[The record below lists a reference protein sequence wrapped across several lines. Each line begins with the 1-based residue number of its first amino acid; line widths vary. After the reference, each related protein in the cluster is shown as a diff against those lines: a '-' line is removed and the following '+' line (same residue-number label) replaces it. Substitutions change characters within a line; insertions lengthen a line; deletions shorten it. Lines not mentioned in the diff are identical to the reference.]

1 MPEQPKLFGQTFVD
15 GVGRTHKSWTVALS
29 FLAQFGAVGVLVLIP
44 LIWTDVLPKA
54 TLVNFL
60 QAPAPPPPP
69 PPPPPPAP
77 VVKVQRVA
85 PRQFD
90 AGRLMAP
97 REIPKQVAMI
107 TEDALPPSV
116 NTGVVGG
123 VPGGI
128 PGGVAGGVVGG
139 INVAP
144 PPPPPPPKVVEVKPK
159 ETGPR
164 KIGGDVML
172 AKRVKMV
179 TPQYPTLAKS
189 ARIQGAVHF
198 KAIISKDGT
207 IQKLELITGHPLL
220 VPNARDAVLQWV
232 YQPTM
237 LNQEPVDV
245 ETDITVNFTLQ

>member
-1 MPEQPKLFGQTFVD
+1 MNNDKLFGQTFVD
-15 GVGRTHKSWTVALS
+15 GVGKTHKSWTVLLS
-29 FLAQFGAVGVLVLIP
+29 FVAQFAAVGVLVLIP

-107 TEDALPPSV
+107 TEDALPPSL
-116 NTGVVGG
+116 NTAVVGG
-123 VPGGI
+123 VPGGL
-128 PGGVAGGVVGG
+128 PGGAVGGVMGG
-139 INVAP
+139 ISVAP

-159 ETGPR
+159 DTGPA
-164 KIGGDVML
+164 KIGGNVML

-179 TPQYPTLAKS
+179 QPNYPTLAKS

-198 KAIISKDGT
+198 SAIISKDGT
-207 IQKLELITGHPLL
+207 IQKLTLLSGHPLL
-220 VPNARDAVLQWV
+220 VEAARSAVLQWV
-232 YQPTM
+232 YQPTL
-237 LNQEPVDV
+237 LNTEPVDV